1 MKQTMRDSL
10 MLYSYYDRAGIARH
24 MERRAAQ
31 GWLLDELGTWS
42 CRYRRTEPKQLRF
55 AVTYFPAASQ
65 FDPQPSQQQE
75 SFWDLCAAA
84 GWRLAASSA
93 QMQVF
98 YSEDPD
104 PIPLE
109 TDPAVELD
117 TLHRALKR
125 SFLGPY
131 WLLLVLSLMQLA
143 LLVWQV
149 VQSPIDVLS
158 DAVRLVSEGSFLP
171 LLLLTGAELARYGR
185 WRRRAR
191 QAVEAGGPLPELR
204 STRTLTLAVLG
215 LVGLELVLTLA
226 VYSASRGML
235 LLLLG
240 CFLSFGLVFLLIHGA
255 RQLLKR
261 RNAPKAVNLAVTIV
275 LALVLYFALM
285 AGLTAFTL
293 KQGSGWLTGRSPA
306 ETYEAHGM
314 TWQVHHDPIPLRV
327 EDLTG
332 LVSEDW
338 STTADVSRSPLLT
351 HREYEQRARLD
362 AAEDLP
368 DLSYEIV
375 EIHVPALYDLCRQD
389 LLTKYWYNTLE
400 EYRDNYLP
408 IDPAL
413 WGAEEAYQLHSYD
426 GTPSHYYLLCWED
439 RLAEV
444 HFWWDPTP
452 AQMALAGEVLK
463 TA

>member
-1 MKQTMRDSL
+1 MKQTKRDSL

-24 MERRAAQ
+24 MEQRAAQ
-31 GWLLDELGTWS
+31 GWMLDKLGTWS
-42 CRYRRTEPKQLRF
+42 CRYRRTEPKRLRF

-84 GWRLAASSA
+84 GWRLAAGSA

-104 PIPLE
+104 PILLE

-131 WLLLVLSLMQLA
+131 RVLLVLCLMQLA
-143 LLVWQV
+143 LLVWQI

-158 DAVRLVSEGSFLP
+158 DAVRLVSGVSFLP
-171 LLLLTGAELARYGR
+171 LLLLTGVELTRYDR

-191 QAVEAGGPLPELR
+191 QAVEAGAPLPELR
-204 STRTLTLAVLG
+204 SARKLTLLVLG
-215 LVGLELVLTLA
+215 LVGLELVLMLA
-226 VYSASRGML
+226 VYSTSRGML

-240 CFLSFGLVFLLIHGA
+240 CFLSFGLVFLLIHGTQ
-255 RQLLKR
+255 QLLKR
-261 RNAPKAVNLAVTIV
+261 GNAPKAVNLAVTIV

-306 ETYEAHGM
+306 ETYEAYGM

-327 EDLTG
+327 EELTD
-332 LVSEDW
+332 LVSDDW
-338 STTADVSRSPLLT
+338 STTAQISRSLLLT

-362 AAEDLP
+362 AAGDLP

-375 EIHVPALYDLCRQD
+375 EVHVPALYGLCRQD
-389 LLTKYWYNTLE
+389 FLTKYWYNNPE
-400 EYRDNYLP
+400 EFRDHYRP
-408 IDPAL
+408 IDPAP
-413 WGAEEAYQLHSYD
+413 WGAEEVYQRFSYD
-426 GTPSHYYLLCWED
+426 GTPLNYYLLCWKD

-452 AQMALAGEVLK
+452 AQTALAGEVLK
-463 TA
+463 IA

>member
-1 MKQTMRDSL
+1 MKQTKRE
-10 MLYSYYDRAGIARH
+10 MLLFYSYYDRTGLARH

-31 GWLLDELGTWS
+31 GWMLERFGKQS
-42 CRYRRTEPKQLRF
+42 VVYRRTEPKQLRF

-84 GWRLAASSA
+84 GWQLAASSA
-93 QMQVF
+93 QMQIF

-117 TLHRALKR
+117 TLHRAMKR
-125 SFLGPY
+125 SLLFPY
-131 WLLLVLSLMQLA
+131 WVLLVLSLMQLV
-143 LLVWQV
+143 LLVWQI
-149 VQSPIDVLS
+149 VQSPIDTLS
-158 DAVRLVSEGSFLP
+158 SATRLVSGISYLP
-171 LLLLTGAELARYGR
+171 LLLLTGVELARYGR

-191 QAVEAGGPLPELR
+191 QAVEAGAPLPDLR
-204 STRTLTLAVLG
+204 SARTLTLLVLG
-215 LVGLELVLTLA
+215 LVGLELVLMLA
-226 VYSASRGML
+226 VYSTSRGML

-255 RQLLKR
+255 QQLLKR
-261 RNAPKAVNLAVTIV
+261 RNAPKAVNLTATIV

-285 AGLTAFTL
+285 AGLTALTL
-293 KQGSGWLTGRSPA
+293 KQGSSWLTNRSPA
-306 ETYEAHGM
+306 ETYEAYGM
-314 TWQVHHDPIPLRV
+314 TWQVHHDDIPLRV

-332 LVSEDW
+332 LVSNDW
-338 STTADVSRSPLLT
+338 STTARSSRSPLLT
-351 HREYEQRARLD
+351 HREYEQQARLD
-362 AAEDLP
+362 TTEDLP
-368 DLSYEIV
+368 NLSYEIV
-375 EIHVPALYDLCRQD
+375 EVHMPALYGLCRQD
-389 LLTKYWYNTLE
+389 FLTKYWYNNPE
-400 EYRDNYLP
+400 EFRDHYRP
-408 IDPAL
+408 IDPAP
-413 WGAEEAYQLHSYD
+413 WGAEEVYQRFSYD

-444 HFWWDPTP
+444 HFWWEPT
-452 AQMALAGEVLK
+452 AEQMALTGEVLK

>member
-1 MKQTMRDSL
+1 MKQTKRDSL

-31 GWLLDELGTWS
+31 GWMLDKVGTWS
-42 CRYRRTEPKQLRF
+42 CRYRRTEPKRLRF

-84 GWRLAASSA
+84 GWRLAAGSA
-93 QMQVF
+93 QMQIF
-98 YSEDPD
+98 YTEDPD

-117 TLHRALKR
+117 TLHRAMKR
-125 SFLGPY
+125 SLLFPY
-131 WLLLVLSLMQLA
+131 RVLLVLSLMQLA
-143 LLVWQV
+143 LLVWQI
-149 VQSPIDVLS
+149 VQFPIDTLS
-158 DAVRLVSEGSFLP
+158 DAVRLVSGCSLLP
-171 LLLLTGAELARYGR
+171 LLLLTGVELARYHR
-185 WRRRAR
+185 WRSRAR
-191 QAVEAGGPLPELR
+191 QAVEAGAPLPELR
-204 STRTLTLAVLG
+204 SARTLLVLG
-215 LVGLELVLTLA
+215 LVGLELVLLLA
-226 VYSASRGML
+226 VYSTSRGML

-240 CFLSFGLVFLLIHGA
+240 CFLIFGLVFLLIHTA
-255 RQLLKR
+255 QQLLKR
-261 RNAPKAVNLAVTIV
+261 RHVPRAVNLAVTVV

-293 KQGSGWLTGRSPA
+293 KQGSDWLTDRSPA
-306 ETYEAHGM
+306 ETYEAYGM

-327 EDLTG
+327 EDLTD
-332 LVSEDW
+332 LASDDW
-338 STTADVSRSPLLT
+338 STTAEVSRSPLLT
-351 HREYEQRARLD
+351 HREYEQQARLD
-362 AAEDLP
+362 ANQDLP
-368 DLSYEIV
+368 NLSYEIV
-375 EIHVPALYDLCRQD
+375 EVHVPALYGLCRQD
-389 LLTKYWYNTLE
+389 LLTKYWSNNPE
-400 EYRDNYLP
+400 EFRDYYRP

-413 WGAEEAYQLHSYD
+413 WGAEEAYQRHSYD

-452 AQMALAGEVLK
+452 AQTALTGEVLK

>member
-1 MKQTMRDSL
+1 MKQTKRE
-10 MLYSYYDRAGIARH
+10 MLLFYSYYDRTGLARH

-31 GWLLDELGTWS
+31 GWMLERFGKQS
-42 CRYRRTEPKQLRF
+42 VVYRRTEPKRLRF

-65 FDPQPSQQQE
+65 FDPHPSEQQE
-75 SFWDLCAAA
+75 RFWDLCAAA
-84 GWRLAASSA
+84 GWHLAASSA
-93 QMQVF
+93 QMQIF
-98 YSEDPD
+98 YTEAPD

-109 TDPAVELD
+109 TDPAVELE

-131 WLLLVLSLMQLA
+131 RVLLLLCLVQLA
-143 LLVWQV
+143 LLVWQI

-158 DAVRLVSEGSFLP
+158 NAVRLLSGVSFLP
-171 LLLLTGAELARYGR
+171 LLLLTGVELARYGR

-191 QAVEAGGPLPELR
+191 QAVEAGAPLPELR
-204 STRTLTLAVLG
+204 SARTLTLLVLG
-215 LVGLELVLTLA
+215 LIGLELVLMLA
-226 VYSASRGML
+226 VYSTSRGML

-240 CFLSFGLVFLLIHGA
+240 CFLSFGLVFLLIHA
-255 RQLLKR
+255 AQQLLKR
-261 RNAPKAVNLAVTIV
+261 RHVPRAVNLAVTVV

-285 AGLTAFTL
+285 AALTAFTL
-293 KQGSGWLTGRSPA
+293 KQGSGWLTGHSPV

-314 TWQVHHDPIPLRV
+314 TWQVHHDDIPLRI

-338 STTADVSRSPLLT
+338 STTAEASRSPLLT
-351 HREYEQRARLD
+351 YREYEQRARLD

-375 EIHVPALYDLCRQD
+375 EVHVPALYDLCKQD
-389 LLTKYWYNTLE
+389 LLAQYWYNTPE

-408 IDPAL
+408 IEPAL

-426 GTPSHYYLLCWED
+426 GTPSHSYLLCWED
-439 RLAEV
+439 RLVKV
-444 HFWWDPTP
+444 HFWWAPTP
-452 AQMALAGEVLK
+452 EQMALAGEVLK